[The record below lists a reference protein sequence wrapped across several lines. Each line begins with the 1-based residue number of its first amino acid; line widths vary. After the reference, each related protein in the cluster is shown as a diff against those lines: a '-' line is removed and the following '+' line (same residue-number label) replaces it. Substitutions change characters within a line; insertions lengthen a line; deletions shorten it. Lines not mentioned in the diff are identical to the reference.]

1 MKEIIFA
8 GFGGQGVLTAALAMA
23 YTAMT
28 ENRNVTWLPSYGAA
42 MRGGKA
48 NSTVKF
54 GDTED
59 EIINVPM
66 MAEADVLIAM
76 NQPSLDYLKFC
87 KENALLLVNMDA
99 VPEDYPFPEKLK
111 VVKLHCA
118 ELAYSVNNPK
128 GASIVVFGALMKTT
142 QYFSREVSCKAM
154 CEMFAEKGKQ
164 KFEAVNIAAFNAG
177 YDAV

>member
-1 MKEIIFA
+1 MKEVIFA
-8 GFGGQGVLTAALAMA
+8 GFGGQGVLTAALALA
-23 YTAMT
+23 YTAMKAD
-28 ENRNVTWLPSYGAA
+28 RNVTWLPSYGAA

-54 GDTED
+54 GDDAD
-59 EIINVPM
+59 ENIEVPM
-66 MAEADVLIAM
+66 MAEADVLVAM

-87 KENALLLVNMDA
+87 KEDATLLVNLDA
-99 VPEDYPFPEKLK
+99 VPEDYNFPEKLH

-118 ELAYSVNNPK
+118 ELAYSVSNPK

-142 QYFSREVSCKAM
+142 HYFSREAACKAM
-154 CEMFAEKGKQ
+154 CQMFEEKGKQ
-164 KFEAVNIAAFNAG
+164 KFEAVNVAAFNAG